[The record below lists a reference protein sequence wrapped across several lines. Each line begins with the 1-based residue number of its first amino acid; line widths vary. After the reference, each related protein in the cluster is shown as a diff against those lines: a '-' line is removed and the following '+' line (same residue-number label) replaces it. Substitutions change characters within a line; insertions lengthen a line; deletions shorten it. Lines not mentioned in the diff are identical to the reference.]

1 MDQTL
6 DQLQEK
12 LDNYL
17 KQRQSVLIAQ
27 ANDPQNETINKLLS
41 DLNEAIHI
49 TEDLIKIKKQ
59 QEENKKQQEEKKQ
72 NDEQGIW
79 STLSFFLTS

>member
-6 DQLQEK
+6 GQLQEK

-27 ANDPQNETINKLLS
+27 ANDPHNETINKLLHT
-41 DLNEAIHI
+41 NYRRF
-49 TEDLIKIKKQ
+49 
-59 QEENKKQQEEKKQ
+59 NKNKETTRRKETKRRGRYVQV
-72 NDEQGIW
+72 DHIW
-79 STLSFFLTS
+79 STLI